1 MVTFLAYYIFG
12 LALLAARDG
21 ISLARSNLIFIKH
34 ATAVVCVICTVG
46 AYVMGQAQL
55 LRRVALAL
63 VRLFPARRYPLT
75 DGDRGRD
82 FVAPVA
88 ARGLPTAPTRPHDTP
103 ATTSATA
110 APPPQADRYSS
121 FSLAIQPLL
130 DAIVELRDAQ
140 LAVKD
145 EVASMVRSGPSTS
158 VRPPPAPGRPVR
170 PMVEMPLLAPAPG
183 PIPTASTFEPRDLR
197 PAFEAS
203 LRSRPHPSPIV
214 SRLAH

>member
-1 MVTFLAYYIFG
+1 MTSTVPVVATQPAAAAVLPSVGPSVITTARTANAPVATHSRGTGVRSFLITGLMLAFLAYYIFG
-12 LALLAARDG
+12 LALPAARDG
-21 ISLARSNLIFIKH
+21 ISWARSNLIFIKH

-55 LRRVALAL
+55 LRRVASAL

-110 APPPQADRYSS
+110 APPPQADLYSS
-121 FSLAIQPLL
+121 FSLAI
-130 DAIVELRDAQ
+130 
-140 LAVKD
+140 
-145 EVASMVRSGPSTS
+145 
-158 VRPPPAPGRPVR
+158 
-170 PMVEMPLLAPAPG
+170 
-183 PIPTASTFEPRDLR
+183 
-197 PAFEAS
+197 
-203 LRSRPHPSPIV
+203 
-214 SRLAH
+214 